1 MVMKKELENQNIKS
15 KGRVIIKKNFEKES
29 SKA

>member
-1 MVMKKELENQNIKS
+1 MKKELGNQNIKS